1 MVDRC
6 DTAFEGFKQPRT
18 SQATN
23 AAVGNDTIG
32 HQWNWQILINI
43 ERIKAKAKNRALS
56 RAKNSLTR
64 HSHHP
69 L

>member
-18 SQATN
+18 SEAAN

-43 ERIKAKAKNRALS
+43 ERIKSKSQQQGSIKS
-56 RAKNSLTR
+56 
-64 HSHHP
+64 
-69 L
+69 